1 MQKSNAKL
9 TSRRRHTSPSSRTS
23 NASYQRQP
31 KNNSRPEIS
40 PARSDFDDNLLR
52 FSLVPVW
59 LQLVDDELLRTPE
72 WEYPF
77 PQTSARSPTLS
88 NSTSKPS
95 SPLQA
100 PLCFHTPPPNS
111 PSGTV
116 SSSED
121 DRRYW
126 DEEVVLFD
134 GEEQNEDLEVVY
146 KSFRY

>member
-1 MQKSNAKL
+1 MQKSNANVAAH
-9 TSRRRHTSPSSRTS
+9 RRHTSPSSRTS
-23 NASYQRQP
+23 NATYQRQSV
-31 KNNSRPEIS
+31 NNSRRGNC

-52 FSLVPVW
+52 FSLVPGW
-59 LQLVDDELLRTPE
+59 LQMVDDELLRTSE
-72 WEYPF
+72 SEYPF
-77 PQTSARSPTLS
+77 PQTSTRSPVLS
-88 NSTSKPS
+88 TTSKPS
-95 SPLQA
+95 SPLHA
-100 PLCFHTPPPNS
+100 PLSFDTPINS

-126 DEEVVLFD
+126 DEEVLLFD